1 MANTNRLAL
10 ITGANKGLG
19 LETARQLSKL
29 NIRCI
34 VTARDEQKL
43 INVKHQFEKEN
54 IDADYYKLDVTKQT
68 DIDNIKNYIAEKY
81 AKLDIL
87 INNAGI
93 SLEKTVS
100 YQVNTTKDVSIE
112 TIKEVYETNFFGAIA
127 LTQALLPL
135 LEESDA
141 GRIVNL
147 SSELGSITLH
157 ADSNSPVYNV
167 KKFAY
172 NSSKTLL
179 NQFTV
184 HLAQSFKNSKTKINS
199 VSPGWVKTDM
209 GSAYAPLEISDGVK
223 IIIAAATLPGDGP
236 NGQFITHNLQYIS
249 W

>member
-1 MANTNRLAL
+1 MASTNRLAL

-19 LETARQLSKL
+19 LETVRQLSKL
-29 NIRCI
+29 DIRCI

-43 INVKHQFEKEN
+43 SVVKHQFDNER
-54 IDADYYKLDVTKQT
+54 IDADYHKLDVRKQI
-68 DIDNIKNYIAEKY
+68 DIDNIKNYVTEKY
-81 AKLDIL
+81 TRLDIL

-93 SLEKTVS
+93 SLEKTAS
-100 YQVNTTKDVSIE
+100 YQVNTTRYVSIE
-112 TIKEVYETNFFGAIA
+112 TIKEVYETNIFGAIS

-135 LEESDA
+135 IEKSDA
-141 GRIVNL
+141 GRIVNV
-147 SSELGSITLH
+147 SSELGSLTLH
-157 ADSNSPVYNV
+157 ADRHSPVYHL

-184 HLAQSFKNSKTKINS
+184 HLAQYFMNSNTKINS

-209 GSAYAPLEISDGVK
+209 GSPYAPLEIPDGVK
-223 IIIAAATLPGDGP
+223 IIVAVATLPNDGP
-236 NGQFITHNLQYIS
+236 NGQFITHSLQPIL